1 MAKSR
6 QGKKLI
12 GLVLTVVGGGLAIWG
27 YRMSGSFGSRLNEA
41 LSGFDLARDGVL
53 ERISAPSLII
63 TSDESKLQS
72 VEKASKNRTAGPV
85 RAAQACHSRPTHR
98 SPR

>member
-41 LSGFDLARDGVL
+41 LSGSYGDKVMLLYIGGAACIV
-53 ERISAPSLII
+53 
-63 TSDESKLQS
+63 
-72 VEKASKNRTAGPV
+72 AGLFLLLKK
-85 RAAQACHSRPTHR
+85 
-98 SPR
+98 